1 MSTPTTAP
9 RLLAILTLLAAIA
22 FAVVPIFTDPFTG
35 FDPAHFP
42 NPVSRLPIQPAGY
55 AFALWGL
62 IYLWLIA
69 GAAYGLVKHAADAAW
84 APHRPWLI
92 ASMALGA
99 AWIPVALAAPIPAT
113 VMIIAMW
120 ATALTALLTAPH
132 TTPTFAKAPIGLY
145 TGWLTAA
152 SCVAAATV
160 AAGHDITGEIT
171 ASWTA
176 LAAALVASVAVT
188 RKTTTL
194 AYPAAVIWALTGTMI
209 ANWNIFPAFAT
220 AAALGAL
227 LLIAIAL
234 GRRMEAN
241 AA

>member
-1 MSTPTTAP
+1 MHH
-9 RLLAILTLLAAIA
+9 LLAALTLLTAVA
-22 FAVVPIFTDPFTG
+22 FAAVPIFTEPFTG
-35 FDPAHFP
+35 FDPSHFP
-42 NPVSRLPIQPAGY
+42 NPVDRLPVQPAGY

-69 GAAYGLVKHAADAAW
+69 GAGYGLLRHANDPAW

-113 VMIIAMW
+113 VMIVAMW
-120 ATALTALLTAPH
+120 ATALTALLKAPQS
-132 TTPTFAKAPIGLY
+132 TPAFAKAPIGLY

-152 SCVAAATV
+152 SCVAASTV
-160 AAGHDITGEIT
+160 AAGHDLAVENT
-171 ASWTA
+171 ASWIA
-176 LAAALVASVAVT
+176 LAIALIAAIAIT
-188 RKTTTL
+188 RQTTTL
-194 AYPAAVIWALTGTMI
+194 AYPTAVIWALTGTMI

-227 LLIAIAL
+227 LLLAIAL
-234 GRRMEAN
+234 GRRMDMSAE
-241 AA
+241 